1 MRLYKYWFIVCM
13 VWYGMVW
20 YGMVWYNIGHK
31 TYGFKHMFYFVKN
44 SKFKFIYGN
53 IKIEIFI
60 LLFCDA

>member
-1 MRLYKYWFIVCM
+1 M